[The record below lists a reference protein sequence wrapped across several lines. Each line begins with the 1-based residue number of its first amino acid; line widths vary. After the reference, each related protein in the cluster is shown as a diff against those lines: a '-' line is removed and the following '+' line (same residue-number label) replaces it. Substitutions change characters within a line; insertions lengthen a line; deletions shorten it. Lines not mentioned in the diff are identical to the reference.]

1 MATQPAQT
9 EATKLAKA
17 YGPWALVTGA
27 SEGIG
32 RSFAE
37 QLANAGLNVV
47 LVARRTEALTQLA
60 HSLEAEHD
68 VLCAVITADLSVP
81 DDVRLVLDKTQ
92 HLDLGLLVCNAGF
105 GTAGH
110 FLAGDVATEMNML
123 AVNCA
128 AVTQMTFELGRRFKA
143 RGRGGV
149 VLLSSIVAGQGVA
162 SSAHYAA
169 TKAYVHT
176 LGEGLQ
182 VEWQGS
188 GLDLLI
194 VAPGPVQTGFAARSG
209 MRMAQSS
216 TPAVVARQAL
226 QALGR
231 KNLIHPGAL
240 AKLMA
245 SSLATAPRWL
255 RVRVMSKIMHGMTA
269 HLA

>member
-1 MATQPAQT
+1 MKTS
-9 EATKLAKA
+9 LAPKQSGFAHA
-17 YGPWALVTGA
+17 YGAWALVTGA

-32 RSFAE
+32 QSFAE
-37 QLANAGLNVV
+37 QLARAGLNVV
-47 LVARRTEALTQLA
+47 LVARRTDELTRLA
-60 HSLEAEHD
+60 RKLEASHD
-68 VLCAVITADLSVP
+68 VLCAVITADLSEP
-81 DDVRLVLDKTQ
+81 DDVRQVIEKTR

-110 FLAGDVATEMNML
+110 FLASSMASEMDML

-128 AVTQMTFELGRRFKA
+128 AVTQLTFELGQRLKA

-182 VEWQGS
+182 MEWQGS
-188 GLDLLI
+188 GVNLLI
-194 VAPGPVQTGFAARSG
+194 VAPGPVRTGFAARAG
-209 MRMAQSS
+209 LRMGQAS
-216 TPAVVARQAL
+216 TPDVVAREAL

-245 SSLATAPRWL
+245 GSLATAPRWL
-255 RVRVMSKIMHGMTA
+255 RVRLMSKIMSGMTQ